1 MLDNTDNARILHN
14 FDENAGGA
22 ENPHICDP
30 TTREYREI
38 IHEDIFVWNNIP
50 GVIMKYRTATDRE
63 IHYGNVRGRFSHFCY
78 GCIFK
83 ASDLKRAKFIDAGI
97 RWNQVNGHKCAGQSP
112 LPVTPMGCYKI
123 IYNGMGI

>member
-30 TTREYREI
+30 TTRVYREI

-50 GVIMKYRTATDRE
+50 GAIMKYRTATDRE

-83 ASDLKRAKFIDAGI
+83 VSDLNSLPAKSCYG
-97 RWNQVNGHKCAGQSP
+97 GE
-112 LPVTPMGCYKI
+112 TP
-123 IYNGMGI
+123 